1 MSIIKYKRF
10 YTCRFDRPFKEV
22 FLNPKNK
29 DLLKA
34 LLELVLEIKIDR
46 IEIRSTELLSGNIG
60 VKDKRVDALVYAGD
74 KKIEIE
80 INSENRDY
88 VRPRNMAYLCNI
100 YQSHTLRGEEYNE
113 DTDIIQI
120 NFTYGLGEKKEA
132 KREYKVRDKEGKEYV
147 KNFKIHEI
155 NMDYYKKIWYD
166 KNEDEIEKNKYIVML
181 DLDKEEL
188 EKMPKDKIVD
198 KYITNVTIVNDDP
211 EFQEYMSKE
220 EDERKIK
227 NSLLTEAREE
237 GINLGIEKGINS
249 RNTEIAQNMIK
260 KNIDIEVI
268 SDVTGLEIDKINK
281 LKENI

>member
-1 MSIIKYKRF
+1 
-10 YTCRFDRPFKEV
+10 
-22 FLNPKNK
+22 
-29 DLLKA
+29 
-34 LLELVLEIKIDR
+34 
-46 IEIRSTELLSGNIG
+46 
-60 VKDKRVDALVYAGD
+60 
-74 KKIEIE
+74 
-80 INSENRDY
+80 
-88 VRPRNMAYLCNI
+88 
-100 YQSHTLRGEEYNE
+100 
-113 DTDIIQI
+113 
-120 NFTYGLGEKKEA
+120 
-132 KREYKVRDKEGKEYV
+132 
-147 KNFKIHEI
+147 
-155 NMDYYKKIWYD
+155 MDYYKKIWYD

-211 EFQEYMSKE
+211 EFQKYMSKE

>member
-10 YTCRFDRPFKEV
+10 FTCRFDRPFKEV
-22 FLNPKNK
+22 FLNSKNK

-46 IEIRSTELLSGNIG
+46 IKIRSIELLSGNIE

-100 YQSHTLRGEEYNE
+100 YQSHTLRVEEYNE

-132 KREYKVRDKEGKEYV
+132 KREYKVRDKEVKEYV
-147 KNFKIHEI
+147 KNFKIYEI

-166 KNEDEIEKNKYIVML
+166 KNEDE
-181 DLDKEEL
+181 L
-188 EKMPKDKIVD
+188 EKMSKDKIVD
-198 KYITNVTIVNDDP
+198 KYITNVT
-211 EFQEYMSKE
+211 K
-220 EDERKIK
+220 
-227 NSLLTEAREE
+227 
-237 GINLGIEKGINS
+237 
-249 RNTEIAQNMIK
+249 
-260 KNIDIEVI
+260 
-268 SDVTGLEIDKINK
+268 
-281 LKENI
+281 

>member
-147 KNFKIHEI
+147 KNFKIYEI

-211 EFQEYMSKE
+211 EFQKYMSKE

-227 NSLLTEAREE
+227 NSLLTEVREE
-237 GINLGIEKGINS
+237 EINLGIEKGINS

>member
-60 VKDKRVDALVYAGD
+60 LKDKRVYALVYAGD

-147 KNFKIHEI
+147 KNFKIYEI

-237 GINLGIEKGINS
+237 GINFGIEKGINS

>member
-22 FLNPKNK
+22 FLNPKNR

-147 KNFKIHEI
+147 KNFKIYEI

-227 NSLLTEAREE
+227 NSLLTEVREE

-249 RNTEIAQNMIK
+249 RNTEIAKNLILMNMK
-260 KNIDIEVI
+260 VEDI
-268 SDVTGLEIDKINK
+268 SKATGLKIEEINA
-281 LKENI
+281 LKEDI

>member
-46 IEIRSTELLSGNIG
+46 IKIRSTELLSGNIG

-147 KNFKIHEI
+147 KNFKIYEI

>member
-147 KNFKIHEI
+147 KNFKIYEI

-198 KYITNVTIVNDDP
+198 KYITNVTIVNDNP

-249 RNTEIAQNMIK
+249 RNTEIAKNLILMNMK
-260 KNIDIEVI
+260 VEDI
-268 SDVTGLEIDKINK
+268 SKATGLKIEEINALREDI
-281 LKENI
+281 

>member
-1 MSIIKYKRF
+1 
-10 YTCRFDRPFKEV
+10 
-22 FLNPKNK
+22 
-29 DLLKA
+29 
-34 LLELVLEIKIDR
+34 
-46 IEIRSTELLSGNIG
+46 
-60 VKDKRVDALVYAGD
+60 
-74 KKIEIE
+74 
-80 INSENRDY
+80 
-88 VRPRNMAYLCNI
+88 
-100 YQSHTLRGEEYNE
+100 
-113 DTDIIQI
+113 
-120 NFTYGLGEKKEA
+120 
-132 KREYKVRDKEGKEYV
+132 
-147 KNFKIHEI
+147 
-155 NMDYYKKIWYD
+155 
-166 KNEDEIEKNKYIVML
+166 
-181 DLDKEEL
+181 
-188 EKMPKDKIVD
+188 MPKDKIVD